1 MKTLK
6 ECLEMKRSLLSIC
19 LLLGLFSLLVGC
31 DSVLEKEKKEPV
43 DVLMDYKDTAVGD
56 ATAVSHISYIL
67 PAGEH
72 VKQIDLQ
79 TKETPYE
86 ITIDYGVKEDSDT
99 TVEDFENEW
108 DENNTKRALLNN
120 AIAFFILVNNV
131 DVVHFNV
138 ETETPVSFSIT
149 REDIDTFVGKDVRE
163 YSNDAKLWKVEI
175 EEDIISDDAK
185 VNAFYAMHPLQ
196 S

>member
-72 VKQIDLQ
+72 VKQIALQ

-163 YSNDAKLWKVEI
+163 YSNDAKLWKAKI

>member
-56 ATAVSHISYIL
+56 ATAVSHTSYIL

-72 VKQIDLQ
+72 VKQIALQ

-163 YSNDAKLWKVEI
+163 YSNDAKLWKAEI

>member
-1 MKTLK
+1 
-6 ECLEMKRSLLSIC
+6 MKRSLLVIG
-19 LLLGLFSLLVGC
+19 LLFSVFSLLVGC
-31 DSVLEKEKKEPV
+31 HSVLEKEKEEPV
-43 DVLMDYKDTAVGD
+43 DVLMAYKDTAVGD

-72 VKQIDLQ
+72 VKQIALQ

-86 ITIDYGVKEDSDT
+86 ITINYGVKEGSDIT
-99 TVEDFENEW
+99 AEDFESDWN
-108 DENNTKRALLNN
+108 ENNTKRALLNN

-131 DVVHFNV
+131 DEVHFYV
-138 ETETPVSFSIT
+138 EKEKPVSFSIT
-149 REDIDTFVGKDVRE
+149 RKNIEDFVGKDVRE
-163 YSNDAKLWKVEI
+163 YSDDAELWKKEI
-175 EEDIISDDAK
+175 EENIMSDDEK

>member
-1 MKTLK
+1 M
-6 ECLEMKRSLLSIC
+6 
-19 LLLGLFSLLVGC
+19 
-31 DSVLEKEKKEPV
+31 
-43 DVLMDYKDTAVGD
+43 
-56 ATAVSHISYIL
+56 
-67 PAGEH
+67 
-72 VKQIDLQ
+72 Q

-138 ETETPVSFSIT
+138 ETEIPVSFSIT